1 MIYLLYVSGGASGA
15 MLHSCYDSLEKAEDV
30 TKEFGSYADNQ
41 TYPVSG
47 WWVCEMAINSKLTES
62 KEVAR
67 GTVEG

>member
-1 MIYLLYVSGGASGA
+1 MIYLLYVSGGAVGA

-30 TKEFGSYADNQ
+30 TKEFGSYVDNE

-47 WWVCEMAINSKLTES
+47 WWICETAINSKLTES